1 VDPIPI
7 GRKWKSTNANGKA
20 TEQFRMYVVY
30 DGAIPMK
37 PNSHRQGEKRPIPV
51 ASGKLQSA
59 HNQQILF

>member
-1 VDPIPI
+1 
-7 GRKWKSTNANGKA
+7 
-20 TEQFRMYVVY
+20 MYVVY

-37 PNSHRQGEKRPIPV
+37 PKSHRHVEKWPMPV